1 MSQEVGARKVG
12 HIDLLCYY
20 VHVCLN
26 IIVYLLVCVC
36 CVDFEE
42 AISSYYQVIAESAA
56 PIKQECP
63 NGKLSVMKNR

>member
-1 MSQEVGARKVG
+1 MGARKVG

-20 VHVCLN
+20 VHVCLS
-26 IIVYLLVCVC
+26 IIVCLLVRVY

-56 PIKQECP
+56 PTKQEYP
-63 NGKLSVMKNR
+63 NGELSVMKNR